1 MREKRRATRRDVAE
15 LAGVSPAV
23 VSYVINGGPRAA
35 SPEARGRVLAA
46 VQALSYRPSASARDL
61 RMQRTRTIA
70 FVYYDYSPRYSF
82 VSPYIAGVLTGLSSA
97 LQEQS
102 HYMLPYW
109 VGTGDDLSGFH
120 DLLRSG
126 RVDGVVLRLAQDPPV
141 TDDILETVT
150 SSGVPCVIIE
160 RPGAPR
166 FGVSAVTYDDEDA
179 AFRATT
185 YLIEKGHH
193 RVAHLRGDPR
203 QVSSWHRADGY
214 RRALMAASLPLDDG
228 LIQGGGW
235 KAMDGIIGMRALV
248 ALDRPPTAVFA
259 GNDQLALGAI
269 EVLRDNGLRIPSDV
283 AVVGFDDVPLAQEL
297 LLPLTTVRIP
307 LTELGRRA
315 AALILRIIETNIRE
329 QVVETVPL
337 ELIQRATA

>member
-23 VSYVINGGPRAA
+23 VSYVINGGPRG
-35 SPEARGRVLAA
+35 SLAR
-46 VQALSYRPSASARDL
+46 SARQGIGSGTSAVVSPQRVGSRPAHAAYAHHRLCVL
-61 RMQRTRTIA
+61 RL
-70 FVYYDYSPRYSF
+70 SPRYSF

-248 ALDRPPTAVFA
+248 ASIALPPRCSPEMTSWLLVRSRCSATMVCASRPTSPWSA
-259 GNDQLALGAI
+259 
-269 EVLRDNGLRIPSDV
+269 S
-283 AVVGFDDVPLAQEL
+283 
-297 LLPLTTVRIP
+297 TTSRWP
-307 LTELGRRA
+307 RNCCCR
-315 AALILRIIETNIRE
+315 
-329 QVVETVPL
+329 
-337 ELIQRATA
+337 